1 MVLPWMVVALGFTTS
16 YVLWLCL
23 LVILLLLVI
32 KFMRDAPY
40 FQYRQMGIE
49 IDPDALLL
57 ACGEEL
63 VPSGNVSESLKKAA
77 ADWRTWALTYLY
89 FVSFGGFIALTV
101 WLPTYWSEMFSVSL
115 VTAGLLTALYSL
127 GSSLLRVVGGMAADR
142 IGGERVVFGSFIIVA
157 IGAVLM
163 TTTIVSLSVAIF
175 AEMLLAL
182 GMGFA
187 NAAVF
192 KLVPKYSP
200 KAVGGAAGI
209 VGGLGAFGGFVI
221 PPLMGLFV
229 KLYGT
234 PGYSLG
240 YVVFIALAVI
250 GVGVFFLLNRSR
262 SEVSTPG

>member
-1 MVLPWMVVALGFTTS
+1 VA
-16 YVLWLCL
+16 
-23 LVILLLLVI
+23 
-32 KFMRDAPY
+32 
-40 FQYRQMGIE
+40 
-49 IDPDALLL
+49 
-57 ACGEEL
+57 
-63 VPSGNVSESLKKAA
+63 
-77 ADWRTWALTYLY
+77 
-89 FVSFGGFIALTV
+89 
-101 WLPTYWSEMFSVSL
+101 
-115 VTAGLLTALYSL
+115 
-127 GSSLLRVVGGMAADR
+127 
-142 IGGERVVFGSFIIVA
+142 FGSFVVVA

-163 TTTIVSLSVAIF
+163 TITTASLPVAIF